1 MIEKISIAKVATFGD
16 VPEVLNDFSQFNYFY
31 GPNAS
36 GKTTLSR
43 LIANPAAP
51 QFAACELRWRSAT
64 PLEVHVYNRDFIT
77 RNFNAPSAE
86 IKGIFTLGEKHADTI
101 QDIADKNEEISRL
114 TEKIDRANESLKG
127 PDGAGGKMSELATL
141 EAQVKET
148 IWLQK
153 TEHEERFKGPLRGF
167 LNSKENFKAKVLQER
182 TKNSSSVLTLEELE
196 TKANTLFGSDP
207 TEETPISLVDA
218 TALLSHEA
226 NPILHK
232 RVIGKEDV
240 DIAAMIK
247 KLNNSDWVRTGKTY
261 YDANG
266 GICPF
271 CQQTTSEDFARS
283 LNEYF
288 DEAFIADSKA
298 VDALVSDYSTDADRL
313 QQHLST
319 IITAPPQYLDVE
331 KLKAEKALLDSRI
344 SSSKQRLAQKKKEPS
359 QVIDLDSVANVMAS
373 ITGLIGNANQAI
385 AKHNQMVK
393 NLGRERTALIAQVW
407 KYIIEVGLKSALADY
422 DAKKSNLDKA
432 IKGIQDTI
440 NAATT
445 ERQQKHTELRELEK
459 SITSIKPT
467 IDAINSILKSYGFL
481 SFSLALADNGTH
493 YKILR
498 QNGDDA
504 RNSLSEGEKTF
515 ITFLYFY
522 HLLKGS
528 DSESGIT
535 SDRVVVFDDPICS
548 LDSDIL
554 FIVSS
559 LIRGIIDQV
568 RNNTGQ
574 IKQIFILT
582 HNVYFH
588 KEVTYNSKR
597 QDMAMN
603 EETFWVIR
611 KSDPVS
617 RIEKHTTN
625 PIKTSYEL
633 LWAEVR
639 NPNRSKLTIQN
650 TLRRILENY
659 FKILGGLNLDDL
671 CAKFEGKDK
680 LIANSLVR
688 WMHGGSHL
696 ANDDLYQTVD
706 DAEVEGYLRVFR
718 AIFEKSEHIAHYKMM
733 MGDVYVEPSEEK
745 EAA

>member
-1 MIEKISIAKVATFGD
+1 
-16 VPEVLNDFSQFNYFY
+16 
-31 GPNAS
+31 
-36 GKTTLSR
+36 
-43 LIANPAAP
+43 
-51 QFAACELRWRSAT
+51 
-64 PLEVHVYNRDFIT
+64 
-77 RNFNAPSAE
+77 
-86 IKGIFTLGEKHADTI
+86 
-101 QDIADKNEEISRL
+101 
-114 TEKIDRANESLKG
+114 
-127 PDGAGGKMSELATL
+127 
-141 EAQVKET
+141 
-148 IWLQK
+148 
-153 TEHEERFKGPLRGF
+153 
-167 LNSKENFKAKVLQER
+167 
-182 TKNSSSVLTLEELE
+182 
-196 TKANTLFGSDP
+196 
-207 TEETPISLVDA
+207 
-218 TALLSHEA
+218 
-226 NPILHK
+226 
-232 RVIGKEDV
+232 
-240 DIAAMIK
+240 MIK

-266 GICPF
+266 AICPF
-271 CQQTTSEDFARS
+271 CQQTTTEDFARS

-288 DEAFIADSKA
+288 DEAFIADSNA
-298 VDALVSDYSTDADRL
+298 VDALVNDYSTDADRL
-313 QQHLST
+313 QQLLAT
-319 IITAPPQYLDVE
+319 IIAAPSQYLDVNR
-331 KLKAEKALLDSRI
+331 LKAEKALLDSRI
-344 SSSKQRLAQKKKEPS
+344 ASNKQRIAQKKKEPS
-359 QVIDLDSVANVMAS
+359 QVIDLDSVANVMTS
-373 ITGLIGNANQAI
+373 ITTLIGNANQAI
-385 AKHNQMVK
+385 SKHNQMVK
-393 NLGRERTALIAQVW
+393 NLGHERNALIAQVW

-422 DAKKSNLDKA
+422 DMKKSNLDKA

-445 ERQQKHTELRELEK
+445 ERQQKQTELRELEK
-459 SITSIKPT
+459 SVTSIKPT

-481 SFSLALADNGTH
+481 SFSLALAGNRTH

-498 QNGDDA
+498 QNGEDA

-535 SDRVVVFDDPICS
+535 SNRVVVFDDPVSS

-559 LIRGIIDQV
+559 LIRGIIDEV
-568 RNNTGQ
+568 RSNSGQ
-574 IKQIFILT
+574 IKQVFVLT

-588 KEVTYNSKR
+588 KEITYNSKR
-597 QDMAMN
+597 QDVAMN

-611 KSDPVS
+611 KSDPLS

-671 CAKFEGKDK
+671 CAKFEGRDK

-706 DAEVEGYLRVFR
+706 DAEVEGNLRVFR
-718 AIFEKSEHIAHYKMM
+718 AIFEKSDHLAHYKMM
-733 MGDVYVEPSEEK
+733 MGDAYAEQPAEN

>member
-1 MIEKISIAKVATFGD
+1 MIEKISIAKVATYGD

-43 LIANPAAP
+43 LIADPTAP
-51 QFAACELRWRSAT
+51 QFSACDLKWRSAT
-64 PLEVHVYNRDFIT
+64 PLEVHVYNRDFIS
-77 RNFNAPSAE
+77 RNFNVPSAE

-101 QDIADKNEEISRL
+101 KDIADKNEEIRRL
-114 TEKIDRANESLKG
+114 TEKIDKADESLKG
-127 PDGAGGKMSELATL
+127 PDGSGGKMAELAAL
-141 EAQVKET
+141 ETQIKET

-153 TEHEERFKGPLRGF
+153 TEHEERFKGPLKGF

-182 TKNSSSVLTLEELE
+182 TKNSSSVLTLGELE

-207 TEETPISLVDA
+207 TEETPVSLVDG
-218 TALLSHEA
+218 TALLSHES

-240 DIAAMIK
+240 DIAAMIM

-261 YDANG
+261 YDVNG

-271 CQQTTSEDFARS
+271 CQQTTSEDFARY

-288 DEAFIADSKA
+288 DEAFVADSKA

-319 IITAPPQYLDVE
+319 IIAAPSQYLDAE

-344 SSSKQRLAQKKKEPS
+344 ASNKQRLAQKKKEPS
-359 QVIDLDSVANVMAS
+359 QVIDLDSVGNVMTS

-393 NLGRERTALIAQVW
+393 NLGRERTTLVSQVW

-432 IKGIQDTI
+432 IRGIEGTI
-440 NAATT
+440 EAATK
-445 ERQQKHTELRELEK
+445 ERRQKQSELQELEK

-481 SFSLALADNGTH
+481 SFSLALAGNGTH
-493 YKILR
+493 YKIVR
-498 QNGDDA
+498 QNGEDA
-504 RNSLSEGEKTF
+504 RHSLSEGEKTF

-535 SDRVVVFDDPICS
+535 SNRVVVFDDPVSS

-554 FIVSS
+554 YIVSS
-559 LIRGIIDQV
+559 LIRGLIDEV
-568 RNNTGQ
+568 RNNSGQ
-574 IKQIFILT
+574 VKQIFVLT

-588 KEVTYNSKR
+588 KEVTYNSRR
-597 QDMAMN
+597 QDVAMN

-617 RIEKHTTN
+617 RIEKHITN

-639 NPNRSKLTIQN
+639 NPDRSKLTIQN

-671 CAKFEGKDK
+671 CAKFEGRDK

-706 DAEVEGYLRVFR
+706 DGEVEGYLRVFR
-718 AIFEKSEHIAHYKMM
+718 AIFEKSDHLAHYKMM
-733 MGDVYVEPSEEK
+733 MGDAYAEPAAET